1 VRAEA
6 HSLGEDSV
14 GHVHRRHVGG
24 WIVAV
29 TLLVASSVVGWGA
42 VRPYLFRHSA
52 PVGSSMDGRV
62 ARLLD
67 DGERALID
75 GDVDVAE
82 EAFDKASALAEHDV
96 RVLRDQ
102 SRLAS
107 LKGDV
112 PWLGLKL
119 LAQSAS
125 AEQRTATAQLE
136 SNVARAKR
144 TASEAYSLAP
154 DDPANACAL
163 IDALRL
169 EGVPGAAR
177 SVVSKVMTRS
187 GDREVAYVLA
197 ALDLTEPEPMWST
210 VIERLRLSAASD
222 VQAGRARAALV
233 YALGRSGDR
242 AGAATELGKLDVAK
256 RPYPLLPALHKWLEG
271 LAAPPFASVAHSA
284 ARNPSGPSPSV
295 PSPPPRADMPAAEG
309 MSLDAGSALQAAA
322 VALRTGAYARAAQIY
337 RALVAR
343 NDRDSE
349 ALSGLGDVAH
359 AQGDIGGAMAAYRRA
374 IMVNPSYLPALV
386 GLADAEWAAGDR
398 AKAQRAYENVVD
410 HFPEGTYPE
419 YVKERAAETPALAP
433 SGTDSVLQHGPSEE
447 GRDPPAKPS
456 ATDDDR

>member
-1 VRAEA
+1 LV
-6 HSLGEDSV
+6 EDSV
-14 GHVHRRHVGG
+14 GHFRRRRVGG
-24 WIVAV
+24 WIVTV

-42 VRPYLFRHSA
+42 LRPYLFRRSV
-52 PVGSSMDGRV
+52 PVASFMDGRV
-62 ARLLD
+62 AELLD

-102 SRLAS
+102 SRLAA

-112 PWLGLKL
+112 AWLELKL

-125 AEQRTATAQLE
+125 SEQRTATAQLE

-144 TASEAYSLAP
+144 TASEAYGLAP

-163 IDALRL
+163 IDAFRL
-169 EGVPGAAR
+169 EGIPGAAR
-177 SVVSKVMTRS
+177 ALVSKVMTRS

-210 VIERLRLSAASD
+210 VIERLRVSAASD

-256 RPYPLLPALHKWLEG
+256 RPYPLLPALHRWIDG
-271 LAAPPFASVAHSA
+271 LAAPPSASTTHSA
-284 ARNPSGPSPSV
+284 ARKPSGLSPSMT
-295 PSPPPRADMPAAEG
+295 SPQAGSDVAAVEG
-309 MSLDAGSALQAAA
+309 VSFDAGAAMQAAA
-322 VALRTGAYARAAQIY
+322 AALRSGAYARAEQIY

-359 AQGDIGGAMAAYRRA
+359 AQGDIGGAVAAYRRA

-386 GLADAEWAAGDR
+386 GLADSEWAAGDR
-398 AKAQRAYENVVD
+398 AKAQRAYSNVVD
-410 HFPEGTYPE
+410 HFPEGTYPA
-419 YVKERAAETPALAP
+419 YVKERSEETPAVAP
-433 SGTDSVLQHGPSEE
+433 STTESAAEHGPSEE
-447 GRDPPAKPS
+447 SRDSPSKPS
-456 ATDDDR
+456 AADVDR